1 MLLYPARMAE
11 ELSQSGFEALADQAL
26 SKVFDAIEDAATEQA
41 QVDIEGSVLTL
52 EIDGVGTYVLNKH
65 VAMKQLWLSSPQSGA
80 HHYAWDG
87 KLWVSTR
94 GGPDLMSLLSGELGR
109 ALGQP
114 VTLE

>member
-1 MLLYPARMAE
+1 MAE
-11 ELSQSGFEALADQAL
+11 ELSQSGFEALADRAL
-26 SKVFDAIEDAATEQA
+26 SKVFDAVEDAGTEQA
-41 QVDIEGSVLTL
+41 QVDIAGPVLTL
-52 EIDGVGTYVLNKH
+52 DIDGVGTYVLNKH
-65 VAMKQLWLSSPQSGA
+65 APMKQLWLSSPQSGA